1 MEINLAD
8 YAKLDENGK
17 LVLDTEAFKSAV
29 DKERNQASDTARA
42 NAEKKLRSDLTK
54 EIKEQLE
61 REASL
66 TAEEKIKAEREA
78 LQAERLAFN
87 KERVKNV
94 YTSSGVFDDGEV
106 ELFADLITEDYEKS
120 LAKAN
125 AIVEARKK
133 RNEQYEKDFMAKVQ
147 AGQPRPDGQGGA
159 VKTESEAE
167 KFAKKHSTKTE
178 EIITF

>member
-17 LVLDTEAFKSAV
+17 LVLNTDAFKSAV

-42 NAEKKLRSDLTK
+42 NAEKKLRADLTK

-66 TAEEKIKAEREA
+66 TAEEKLKAEREA

-87 KERVKNV
+87 KERVKNI
-94 YTSSGVFDDGEV
+94 YTSSGVFDENEV
-106 ELFADLITEDYEKS
+106 VLFADLITEDYEKS
-120 LAKAN
+120 VEKAN

-159 VKTESEAE
+159 VKTESEAQ
-167 KFAKKHSTKTE
+167 KFAKLHSTKTE
-178 EIITF
+178 DIITF